1 MRDDLLLYIL
11 ISQQI
16 KICDVRTPRV
26 QVTGASAIAC
36 WPRAQSSIWAKPQRH
51 IRRIQPTQRPTIE
64 RNNPS
69 SSSSRVSLCAAGRC
83 VSAAVIYGLATMQL
97 VYRTRPPTSVS
108 LVSCWRVTCENS
120 CTRLVPHCC
129 YQPASIGQWEMEILT
144 QQRASEFSSHTAH
157 DWWCCLQTAW
167 GRLMLMNACQL
178 EILFPRTIC

>member
-51 IRRIQPTQRPTIE
+51 IRRIQPKQRPTIE

-69 SSSSRVSLCAAGRC
+69 SSSQVSLCAAGRC
-83 VSAAVIYGLATMQL
+83 VRAAVIYGLATMQL
-97 VYRTRPPTSVS
+97 VYRTRPPTSVYLW
-108 LVSCWRVTCENS
+108 LVAGVLRVKIHA
-120 CTRLVPHCC
+120 L
-129 YQPASIGQWEMEILT
+129 ASFLIVAISR
-144 QQRASEFSSHTAH
+144 RASASER
-157 DWWCCLQTAW
+157 W
-167 GRLMLMNACQL
+167 
-178 EILFPRTIC
+178 